1 MITVSIP
8 CLPPSTNNAYATVNG
23 RRVPTKQAKT
33 FKELVEWSTLA
44 QTNRKPLK
52 GILSVSLTFYS
63 ETWFTKAG
71 EPRVIDLGN
80 LEKLLVDSVFK
91 ALGMKDHMIFEL
103 KLMKLIGPEQSIIR
117 ISQMGAL

>member
-1 MITVSIP
+1 MITISIP
-8 CLPPSTNNAYATVNG
+8 CLPPSTNNAYATIND
-23 RRVPTKQAKT
+23 RRVPTRQSKT
-33 FKELVEWSTLA
+33 FKELVEWHTLA

-71 EPRVIDLGN
+71 EPRVIDVAN
-80 LEKLLVDSVFK
+80 LEKLYVDSVFK

-103 KLMKLIGPEQSIIR
+103 KLRKLIGPEQSIIR
-117 ISQMGAL
+117 ITQMETL